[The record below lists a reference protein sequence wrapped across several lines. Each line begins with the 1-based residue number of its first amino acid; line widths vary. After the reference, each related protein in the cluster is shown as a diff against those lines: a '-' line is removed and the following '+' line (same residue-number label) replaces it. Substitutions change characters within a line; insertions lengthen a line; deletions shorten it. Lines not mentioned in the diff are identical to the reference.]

1 MYINIIK
8 AAYDKPITNIMLN
21 GEKLKA
27 VPLNSETW
35 SRMSTLTTFIHH
47 SIGSPNHSS
56 HTRKINKIQILSEEV
71 RLLVFVYDMILRIE
85 NQKISPKTIES
96 HQLIQ

>member
-1 MYINIIK
+1 M
-8 AAYDKPITNIMLN
+8 YDKITANIMLN

-35 SRMSTLTTFIHH
+35 PRMSTLISFIHH

-56 HTRKINKIQILSEEV
+56 HTRKINKIQILREEV
-71 RLLVFVYDMILRIE
+71 RLLVFVFDMILHIE
-85 NQKISPKTIES
+85 NQRISPKTIEI